1 MSTPVEKKE
10 MLISHYGPLSYEEIG
25 FLLNKMTAMLERLG
39 YSITT
44 KKKVYAAMVESLEN
58 VYKHQDTIEENTNY
72 LPKFTLTLEDNFIH
86 LSASNSVLINKIAQ
100 LQDRLDK
107 VNALDKQG
115 LKDFYR
121 DIILSGNVSQKGGAG
136 LGIVNI
142 AKVTENKLDYTF
154 EKINDKYAY
163 FSLHVKVAVN
173 PQ

>member
-1 MSTPVEKKE
+1 VSTPVEKKE

>member
-1 MSTPVEKKE
+1 VSTPVEKKE

-154 EKINDKYAY
+154 EKINDKYSY

>member
-1 MSTPVEKKE
+1 MEKKE